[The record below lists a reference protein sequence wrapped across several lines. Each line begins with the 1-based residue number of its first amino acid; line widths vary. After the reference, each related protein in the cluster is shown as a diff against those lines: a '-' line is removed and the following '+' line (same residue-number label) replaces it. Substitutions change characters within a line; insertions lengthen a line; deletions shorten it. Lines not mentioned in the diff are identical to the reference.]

1 MGTKHCVCERA
12 NVNDESGL
20 HYSRHAS
27 ILLPYLDSLLARGDN
42 VTELEPSV
50 KSL

>member
-1 MGTKHCVCERA
+1 MGTKHCVFERA

-27 ILLPYLDSLLARGDN
+27 VLLHYLDIPLARGDN
-42 VTELEPSV
+42 VTKLEPAV